1 MDEFSGQVTHE
12 VKNEVNKPR
21 YRGQPTFFNAFQ
33 DNFLW
38 MEEIG
43 FYKTYVSSVI
53 NREILIL
60 RYIGSFFLDIERE
73 ERLEASLYIYP
84 CDANGIAYSIR
95 RIGLSQLIFFLSGCQ
110 ENFENDY
117 PDFWY
122 PENYNNSAY
131 LVSNKVLEYY
141 GKIND
146 AMRTS
151 NVKTLYKGIRSTG
164 IEFVKTLGQ
173 H

>member
-1 MDEFSGQVTHE
+1 M
-12 VKNEVNKPR
+12 KLIN
-21 YRGQPTFFNAFQ
+21 RGIEDNLLFFNAFQ

-95 RIGLSQLIFFLSGCQ
+95 RIALSQLIFFLSGCQ